1 MEGGQLDRHH
11 LGKLMW
17 DVLQKHGIDHRKLG
31 RRTKLLILSKV
42 SKTWGFCGILTKD
55 GRHGT
60 FEDGLQRRIF
70 RGRRRTKDMYRQI
83 NVGCSREGLHTSI
96 GNPFFV
102 FCCPCCIRCWV
113 VSVDCRKGTG
123 DHVSWKHM
131 RCYKGRLFESPDFVR
146 QSWWVTVCFPT
157 ALRCHSIGNS
167 LHANGASAL
176 RSCCRSACVCLF
188 WPHDDVSAAAVIHCT
203 RSRCSIRNSLHAE
216 EGSTPKSCNLQIPL
230 TLNPLILSCP

>member
-1 MEGGQLDRHH
+1 MAGMGH
-11 LGKLMW
+11 LKMVCKDAFSVAGA
-17 DVLQKHGIDHRKLG
+17 VQKTCI
-31 RRTKLLILSKV
+31 
-42 SKTWGFCGILTKD
+42 
-55 GRHGT
+55 
-60 FEDGLQRRIF
+60 
-70 RGRRRTKDMYRQI
+70 MYRQI

-131 RCYKGRLFESPDFVR
+131 RCYKGRLFESPD
-146 QSWWVTVCFPT
+146 
-157 ALRCHSIGNS
+157 
-167 LHANGASAL
+167 
-176 RSCCRSACVCLF
+176 
-188 WPHDDVSAAAVIHCT
+188 DVSAAVIHCT